1 MATITDVSTEV
12 REKILSCENIDLED
26 IKNFKSTCEILR
38 HINPRNQIWQE
49 KFYQRC
55 YTARIKYMGKETEK
69 QKEKFAKLNF
79 EKQITKGIK
88 SIRKLQ
94 YYLHLMSENKLC
106 DITKKKLECLLH
118 FIAENSM
125 IYYFV
130 YDELNRIISAKLPWS
145 RPTLTTNS
153 KYNLIL
159 NCLKQ
164 YRFVYKINKFMDI
177 PREKQ
182 ILEILFTILAQYFK
196 PHISYSVIKTWLN
209 DITQEFLSRL
219 KQKYPAHSIFLTS
232 FEQLSF
238 WKDNNI
244 YDHFWNT
251 VETKQIMDE
260 LRAFI
265 YYLRENFYDLLERLD
280 TNLKFREVLKNAH
293 YDIKHI
299 SVLSMCHC
307 IARRLGVRCALVPY
321 KSRFEPIA
329 IVWKLK
335 YRAEKNM
342 TELFH
347 VRDDSYQL
355 YPYAGQNYHYKELS
369 NIEVIQI
376 MVNHPL
382 MASRNFNKLWEMNLV
397 NLHEIMLY
405 RRRNIHAQYS
415 RITNTVQVKIKQS
428 EAEKLEIAG
437 KLIIIGIILGLCMII
452 VYIFN
457 IKQIVL
463 GS

>member
-145 RPTLTTNS
+145 RPTLTTN
-153 KYNLIL
+153 I
-159 NCLKQ
+159 
-164 YRFVYKINKFMDI
+164 
-177 PREKQ
+177 
-182 ILEILFTILAQYFK
+182 
-196 PHISYSVIKTWLN
+196 IKTWLN